1 LGVQLQKLLRHP
13 IAAISAAVMVLATP
27 ALLFAHARLVRSSPA
42 ANAVLDSAP
51 TTLGLWFSERPEPR
65 FTAIQLVDS
74 AGLAIPLAAPASVE
88 QNGLTLAITRPL
100 TPGPYSVVWRTA
112 ASDGH
117 ATNGNFSFRIAAA
130 HGAVQAPTSGVT
142 VTPLAPVAPPS
153 APQAASTPAPIR
165 WAEFV
170 ALIVLI
176 GAAVF
181 RLAVL
186 PKAALPDDASLDVD
200 SRIRRV
206 AFAAIALFA
215 VTTVAR
221 LALQSQL
228 VAGSSSPTAAV
239 MAVITD
245 TRWGH
250 GWLTGA
256 LGAVLALLGLF
267 VAARSP
273 RAWFV
278 VALGTVLICVS
289 EALTGHAVALRHT
302 ALSVATDVTHVLGAG
317 TWIGALFIMVGV
329 GLPALGRM
337 NPADAP
343 RAGSSLTRAYHKAAV
358 DGVILVVLSGVIAAF
373 LRLPAFNAL
382 WTTDYGSWL
391 FRKLV
396 FVLIALAFGAYHWR
410 RVVTP
415 EWTDDTRRRFARSAF
430 GELVVGVVI
439 IALTSILVSTSL
451 PQ

>member
-1 LGVQLQKLLRHP
+1 
-13 IAAISAAVMVLATP
+13 MVLATP

-74 AGLAIPLAAPASVE
+74 AGLAIPLAAPVSVE

-186 PKAALPDDASLDVD
+186 PNAALPDDASLDVA
-200 SRIRRV
+200 SRIRRI
-206 AFAAIALFA
+206 AFAAIALFV

-221 LALQSQL
+221 VVLQSQL
-228 VAGSSSPTAAV
+228 VAGSSSPMAAV
-239 MAVITD
+239 MAEITD

-267 VAARSP
+267 VAAKSP

-278 VALGTVLICVS
+278 VALGAVLICVS
-289 EALTGHAVALRHT
+289 EALTGHAAALRHT

-317 TWIGALFIMVGV
+317 AWVGALFIMVGV

-343 RAGSSLTRAYHKAAV
+343 RAGSSLTRAYHTAAV

-415 EWTDDTRRRFARSAF
+415 EWTDDTRRRFGRSAF

-439 IALTSILVSTSL
+439 VALTSILVSTSL